1 MKIRN
6 SGGAGVLSH
15 TIKVYQN
22 SRSNRLL
29 NWIHDTLVASGQYWC
44 TPVADLLLSLFIMH
58 NCVQQQDKS
67 GYLDGKKRYR
77 PKLDIPVNL
86 NELAQ
91 QVYPKGCQATA
102 IGRSRTAWANRFLEA
117 CTILCESGI
126 ILHSF
131 NLDTE
136 TGILELRY
144 LYHFGKWGDVNQP
157 SPIDAPVCLYRFQRG
172 RNKIP
177 VYAFMLLRKMLVH
190 YKMNQQPDMP
200 VVNLPIETFC
210 RITGIPKP
218 TEWTSNSNRIWNEGI
233 QKWYERCVERSA
245 DHYGMLVPSLYGDR
259 IFIGA
264 KQ

>member
-6 SGGAGVLSH
+6 SGGAGVLSP
-15 TIKVYQN
+15 TLKVYQN

-102 IGRSRTAWANRFLEA
+102 IGRSRTAWANRFSLRLA
-117 CTILCESGI
+117 L
-126 ILHSF
+126 SF
-131 NLDTE
+131 
-136 TGILELRY
+136 
-144 LYHFGKWGDVNQP
+144 VNQEL
-157 SPIDAPVCLYRFQRG
+157 SFTASTWTLKQESLSLGICTT
-172 RNKIP
+172 
-177 VYAFMLLRKMLVH
+177 LV
-190 YKMNQQPDMP
+190 
-200 VVNLPIETFC
+200 
-210 RITGIPKP
+210 
-218 TEWTSNSNRIWNEGI
+218 S
-233 QKWYERCVERSA
+233 
-245 DHYGMLVPSLYGDR
+245 
-259 IFIGA
+259 GA
-264 KQ
+264 T